1 MPIPV
6 IDTILPTLEDSLI
19 VGDPNAGKTRAAIHE
34 MMCLLC
40 GPLLTERPKVY
51 GLFEMDTARIP
62 NIVFISA
69 ETGQREIQIL
79 FNAAVAALGIN
90 RRKLATFTEH
100 MLDHFQVFSKEDA
113 TFRWFYPDPE
123 VLIDEINDLRFKPDI
138 IYVDALTDVCPGCE
152 KPDIEADFIAVLRDV
167 THTCGGFAWR
177 FIHHTNAQRKEAG
190 GFPLKAWA
198 RHRLNLTRTAFDE
211 TKGISAY
218 DITADSHWA
227 GTKTYKST
235 MTVTG
240 PSLMPKTMSYQ
251 TVPSLTTPKSAAGPT
266 PGPFTRQ
273 EQRIATAIDKGITTV
288 TGLAKALKLSAKYI
302 RDTLNHVLIPAGQFQ
317 VVKTEAK
324 VRHYGRVTAYRMAG
338 GR

>member
-51 GLFEMDTARIP
+51 GLFEMDAARVP

-90 RRKLATFTEH
+90 RRQRATFNQH

-113 TFRWFYPDPE
+113 TFRWFYPEPD

-152 KPDIEADFIAVLRDV
+152 KPDVEADFIAVLRDV

-177 FIHHTNAQRKEAG
+177 FIHHTNAQKREAG

-273 EQRIATAIDKGITTV
+273 EQRIATAIDKGISTV
-288 TGLAKALKLSAKYI
+288 TGLEKALKLSAKYI

-324 VRHYGRVTAYRMAG
+324 VRHYGRVRAYRMAG
-338 GR
+338 ER

>member
-1 MPIPV
+1 MPVPM

-34 MMCLLC
+34 MMCLLV
-40 GPLLTERPKVY
+40 GPLLTGRPKVY
-51 GLFEMDTARIP
+51 GLFEMDAARVP

-79 FNAAVAALGIN
+79 FNATVAALGIN
-90 RRKLATFTEH
+90 RRRVATFNQH
-100 MLDHFQVFSKEDA
+100 MQDHFQVFSKEDA
-113 TFRWFYPDPE
+113 PFRWFYPDPQ
-123 VLIDEINDLRFKPDI
+123 VLIEEITDLRFKPDI

-152 KPDIEADFIAVLRDV
+152 KPDVEADFIALLRDV

-177 FIHHTNAQRKEAG
+177 FIHHTNAQKREAG

-198 RHRLNLTRTAFDE
+198 RHRLHLTRTAFDE

-227 GTKTYKST
+227 GTKTYKAT

-240 PSLMPKTMSYQ
+240 PSLMPRTTSYQ
-251 TVPSLTTPKSAAGPT
+251 SAPSLITPKSAPGPL

-273 EQRIATAIDKGITTV
+273 EQRIAAAIDKGITNV
-288 TGLAKALKLSAKYI
+288 AALQKALKLSGKYI
-302 RDTLNHVLIPAGQFQ
+302 RDTLNQVLIPSGQFE
-317 VVKTEAK
+317 VVKTVAK
-324 VRHYGRVTAYRMAG
+324 VRHYGRVAAYRMAS